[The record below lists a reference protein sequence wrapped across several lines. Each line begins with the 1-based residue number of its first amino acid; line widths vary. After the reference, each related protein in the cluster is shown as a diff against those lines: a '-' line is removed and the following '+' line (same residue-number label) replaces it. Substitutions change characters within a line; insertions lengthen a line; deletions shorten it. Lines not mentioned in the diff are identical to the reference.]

1 MAIRREMGG
10 REKMYSGFWK
20 RLCAYII
27 DGIILYVA
35 SVILGSV
42 FTMFEYLLMIPF
54 ALNLTQS
61 ATTFVWV
68 TVGARFLLIIATGW
82 LYYAFMESSKWKATL
97 GKLATGSVVVDE
109 RNERI
114 SFARASGRYWSK
126 LISVCTLYVGFIMA
140 GFTQKKQA
148 LHDMIAKTYVVDKNV
163 LELQAERYGNADVRE
178 I

>member
-1 MAIRREMGG
+1 
-10 REKMYSGFWK
+10 MYSGFWK

-35 SVILGSV
+35 SVIVSSV
-42 FTMFEYLLMIPF
+42 FTLFEYLLMIPF
-54 ALNLTQS
+54 ALKLTQS
-61 ATTFVWV
+61 ATSLVWV
-68 TVGARFLLIIATGW
+68 TVGARFLLIVATGW
-82 LYYAFMESSKWKATL
+82 LYYAIMESSKWKATL
-97 GKLATGSVVVDE
+97 GKLAIGSVVVDE

-140 GFTQKKQA
+140 GFTEKKQA

-163 LELQAERYGNADVRE
+163 LELLANGYTNANVQQN
-178 I
+178 

>member
-1 MAIRREMGG
+1 
-10 REKMYSGFWK
+10 MYSGFWK
-20 RLCAYII
+20 RLCAYIL

-54 ALNLTQS
+54 ALKSTQS
-61 ATTFVWV
+61 TTSIVWV
-68 TVGARFLLIIATGW
+68 ALGARGLLIVVTGW
-82 LYYAFMESSKWKATL
+82 LYFAIMESSKWKATL

-140 GFTQKKQA
+140 GFTEKKQA
-148 LHDMIAKTYVVDKNV
+148 LHDKIAKTYVVDKNA
-163 LELQAERYGNADVRE
+163 LEMQANGYTNVRQ